1 MQRLAFER
9 LDRIEGRRGPDRP
22 EIVAFAPS
30 PGMIKAEAGLLEEMR
45 TGVALVKAHGHYP
58 VGRLRLRSRKFY
70 GAE

>member
-9 LDRIEGRRGPDRP
+9 LDRIEGRPP
-22 EIVAFAPS
+22 